1 MRLQVIF
8 PVMFAG
14 RFCAGL
20 ILALAGMTVM
30 AEAAPPDWRQNQS
43 DEVWEKSIRP
53 GTFPDRTINTG
64 RAGEILSIKAPYRA
78 EDATV
83 VPVSIHTNIPQT
95 EERYIKKIHMF
106 VDKNPVPLVGVFEFT
121 PHSGKADLALR
132 LRVDAQSFVRAIAE
146 MNDGELYM
154 VKNFVRATG
163 ACSAPPPPGVDDS
176 FANMGRMK
184 LRTIGE
190 TVMKEPNLVQLK
202 IQHPNITGLQPM
214 SIGSRVLP
222 PPHFISEID
231 VTFEDKPVLKA
242 SLTFAIS
249 MDPSFRFFFRPQRQ
263 GTLHVK
269 ARDSK
274 NNSWSG
280 DHRIADKS

>member
-1 MRLQVIF
+1 MQSLNPITVA
-8 PVMFAG
+8 PG
-14 RFCAGL
+14 RVLTGL
-20 ILALAGMTVM
+20 ILALVSLAVM

-43 DEVWEKSIRP
+43 DQVWEESIRP
-53 GTFPDRTINTG
+53 DLFPGRTINTSE
-64 RAGEILSIKAPYRA
+64 AEQILSVKAPYRA

-83 VPVSIHTNIPQT
+83 VPVSIHTKIPQT
-95 EERYIKKIHMF
+95 EERYIRKIHMY

-132 LRVDAQSFVRAIAE
+132 IRVDAQSFVRAIAE
-146 MNDGELYM
+146 MNDGQLYM
-154 VKNFVRATG
+154 VKNFVRASG
-163 ACSAPPPPGVDDS
+163 ACSAPPPPSIDDS
-176 FANMGRMK
+176 FANMGRMQ

-214 SIGSRVLP
+214 RIGSRVLP

-231 VTFEDKPVLKA
+231 VTFEEQPILKA
-242 SLTFAIS
+242 NLTFSVS
-249 MDPSFRFFFRPQRQ
+249 MDPSFRFFFRPAKE

-274 NNSWSG
+274 NNNWSS
-280 DHRIADKS
+280 DHRIGGES